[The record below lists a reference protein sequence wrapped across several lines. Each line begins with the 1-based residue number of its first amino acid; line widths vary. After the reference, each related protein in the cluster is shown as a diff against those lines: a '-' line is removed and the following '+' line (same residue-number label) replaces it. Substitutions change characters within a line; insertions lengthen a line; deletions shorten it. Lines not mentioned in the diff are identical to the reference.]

1 MIETHVSTTPSKL
14 INQLKNLRMKSTK
27 TFDVI
32 KLENFFHAMNMLNQT
47 GSAMFPELDVLRSL
61 WEAFYKRTQS
71 FWLLK
76 RILAHL
82 KPSLTLSLG
91 LSHLRVPFIL

>member
-1 MIETHVSTTPSKL
+1 MIETHISTASSEL
-14 INQLKNLRMKSTK
+14 INQLKNLRLKSTK
-27 TFDVI
+27 IFDAI
-32 KLENFFHAMNMLNQT
+32 KLEDFFHEMNMLNKT

-61 WEAFYKRTQS
+61 WEAFFKRIQS

-76 RILAHL
+76 RIPAHL

>member
-1 MIETHVSTTPSKL
+1 
-14 INQLKNLRMKSTK
+14 
-27 TFDVI
+27 
-32 KLENFFHAMNMLNQT
+32 
-47 GSAMFPELDVLRSL
+47 MFLELDVFRSL

-76 RILAHL
+76 KILAHL